1 MLKNP
6 RHMSPADTRTR
17 DDSCIDMEEADD
29 CGAPIQSDDANPPST
44 GEIALKRK
52 KRRVFTLS

>member
-1 MLKNP
+1 MNAQEP
-6 RHMSPADTRTR
+6 STYDGPADTRTR

-52 KRRVFTLS
+52 K